1 MRINFNELKA
11 RMSERLTSGEL
22 AELLEIDSGE
32 LLEAFEYKIEEKYE
46 DLIKEFGDEEESTE
60 ATQEDQ

>member
-11 RMSERLTSGEL
+11 RLTERLTPGEL
-22 AELLEIDSGE
+22 TELLEIDPKE

-46 DLIKEFGDEEESTE
+46 DLVEEYGDDEEDS
-60 ATQEDQ
+60 EDPETR

>member
-1 MRINFNELKA
+1 M
-11 RMSERLTSGEL
+11 GEL

-46 DLIKEFGDEEESTE
+46 DLIKEFGDDEEDS
-60 ATQEDQ
+60 EDPEGR